1 MDSSESQEV
10 RLQKENKP
18 PNPLKTSC
26 WGPAVYFYFVPIRQA
41 ERTVDAFRR
50 TMIMD
55 GRREDVKRRLQ
66 LSR

>member
-41 ERTVDAFRR
+41 EKAVDGFRI

-55 GRREDVKRRLQ
+55 GRMEGVKRRSQ
-66 LSR
+66 LTR